1 MKKIII
7 IVFLLCSITIQA
19 KESKEHKTK
28 KKPVQYELVN
38 TSVQSIQT
46 GPWDELVRFIEFI
59 TSPFRPVWGDYK
71 EFEMRSGNPYL
82 KTIIFE

>member
-19 KESKEHKTK
+19 KEKKTNN
-28 KKPVQYELVN
+28 KPIQNELDKI
-38 TSVQSIQT
+38 SVQSIQT